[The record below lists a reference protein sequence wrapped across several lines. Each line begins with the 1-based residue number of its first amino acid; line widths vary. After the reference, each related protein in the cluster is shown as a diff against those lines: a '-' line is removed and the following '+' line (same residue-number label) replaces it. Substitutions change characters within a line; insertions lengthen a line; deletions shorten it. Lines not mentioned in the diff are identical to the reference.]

1 LIRFYYCASCDR
13 DFSAVVCNMSQK
25 IKCPFC
31 GSSRRND
38 LPIRKRVYFLNY
50 ATGFLTF
57 KNGDELNEYRKE
69 KHIERQKKG
78 AKKRKNAKAKLY

>member
-1 LIRFYYCASCDR
+1 
-13 DFSAVVCNMSQK
+13 MSQK

-50 ATGFLTF
+50 STGFLKF
-57 KNGDELNEYRKE
+57 GGKNELESYRKQ
-69 KHIERQKKG
+69 KYIESQKKG
-78 AKKRKNAKAKLY
+78 VEKRKHAKAKLYM